1 MLFVVCFCCCSVFT
15 PTNTFLIVGF
25 SMRKFEVLKVFMVVL
40 SLLIQYMLLLSL
52 NILLFLL
59 YSK

>member
-1 MLFVVCFCCCSVFT
+1 
-15 PTNTFLIVGF
+15 
-25 SMRKFEVLKVFMVVL
+25 MRKFEVLEVFMVVL